1 MTCIAT
7 NIIAGCMSVV
17 FIILAVFAIAFALRG
32 LFFGALETWEDWKAW
47 GADHAEEE

>member
-1 MTCIAT
+1 MTSIAM

-32 LFFGALETWEDWKAW
+32 AVLRGPRNMGRLEGLE
-47 GADHAEEE
+47 GGS